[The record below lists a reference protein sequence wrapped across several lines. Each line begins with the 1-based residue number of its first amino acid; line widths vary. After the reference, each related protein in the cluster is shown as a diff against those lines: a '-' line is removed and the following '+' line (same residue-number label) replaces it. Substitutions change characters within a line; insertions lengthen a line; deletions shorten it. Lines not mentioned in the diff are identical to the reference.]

1 MLVLADCR
9 FFVTKFNHFFCLIF
23 KQRTKD
29 ITTNG
34 YKKRIKKKKKFNH
47 LSMGCL
53 FDPQAKNHRNY
64 NKWI

>member
-1 MLVLADCR
+1 M
-9 FFVTKFNHFFCLIF
+9 
-23 KQRTKD
+23 D
-29 ITTNG
+29 I
-34 YKKRIKKKKKFNH
+34 KKELKKKKNFNH